1 MQRNPQPATDFDVI
15 VIGAGPAGENA
26 ADYAA
31 KQGLSA
37 AIVESELVGG
47 ECSYWACMPSKALL
61 RSGQVLAAA
70 QRVPGAGQAITST
83 LDVSAVLARR
93 DAFTSNWDD
102 DGQVQW
108 LRSAGIEL
116 LRGHG
121 QLVAPGAVAVGGRE
135 YRARAVVLAT
145 GSIPVLPQIP
155 GLAEAQAWGTRE
167 ATAAKKIPP
176 RLAIIGGGV
185 AAVEVAF
192 AFSSLGSAVTVLSR
206 GALLSREEPFAGQM
220 VAAALEE
227 QGVEVRIGATPSK
240 VSRDAQGIVHLDF
253 AEGSAVAADELL
265 VATSRR
271 ANTSN
276 LGLEAVDLDPAAI
289 DVDDTLRVSGT
300 DWLYVVGDAN
310 GRGLLTHQGKYQAR
324 VAGEAIAAR
333 LSGAE
338 VQDAKWGRH
347 AATADHGAIPRV
359 VFTDPQVA
367 AVGLTEHAARA
378 QGLGIK
384 VIEHDLGAIAGASL
398 HADGYTGRAKLVI
411 NRERGVILGA
421 SFVGQDAAELLH
433 AATVAIIGEVP
444 LERLWHAVPAYPT
457 LSEIWL
463 RLLETERFG

>member
-1 MQRNPQPATDFDVI
+1 MARCWQRRN
-15 VIGAGPAGENA
+15 GCLEL
-26 ADYAA
+26 A
-31 KQGLSA
+31 KQSLPLLMYLRCWPGA
-37 AIVESELVGG
+37 
-47 ECSYWACMPSKALL
+47 MPS
-61 RSGQVLAAA
+61 
-70 QRVPGAGQAITST
+70 
-83 LDVSAVLARR
+83 
-93 DAFTSNWDD
+93 
-102 DGQVQW
+102 
-108 LRSAGIEL
+108 
-116 LRGHG
+116 
-121 QLVAPGAVAVGGRE
+121 
-135 YRARAVVLAT
+135 LAT
-145 GSIPVLPQIP
+145 GMMTAKCNGCALRALNCCAATGSWWPRAQWPWEDASTGPTPWCWPGSIPVLPQIP

-185 AAVEVAF
+185 AAVEMAF
-192 AFSSLGSAVTVLSR
+192 AFNSLGSAVTVLSR

-265 VATSRR
+265 VATGRR

-324 VAGEAIAAR
+324 VTGEAIAAR

-338 VQDAKWGRH
+338 VQGAKWGRH

-367 AVGLTEHAARA
+367 AVGLTEHAARS

-411 NRERGVILGA
+411 DRERGVILGA

-457 LSEIWL
+457 VSEICL